1 MGHIIAGR
9 LDVQEHAEEL
19 TRSIEGLGITRD
31 KISVFYVNPDG
42 QHHLL
47 PMGGD
52 KSTSPGAAKAGKG
65 AWVGVG
71 VGAAAGAAAGSV
83 AGPIGAAAGA
93 GVGAYTGSLAGAV
106 SETDDEADSSDK
118 ASGEAPVV
126 DRKAGLHVAT
136 EVDSR
141 TRQDVVALIRQHD
154 GDQLEETE
162 GQIENGEWVNFDPT
176 RPVRLIS

>member
-19 TRSIEGLGITRD
+19 AEAIQGLGITRD

-52 KSTSPGAAKAGKG
+52 KSTSPGAAQAGKG
-65 AWVGVG
+65 AWIGGG

-83 AGPIGAAAGA
+83 AGPLGAAAGA

-106 SETDDEADSSDK
+106 SETGNEAESSDK
-118 ASGEAPVV
+118 ASGETPV
-126 DRKAGLHVAT
+126 DRKAGLHVAA
-136 EVDSR
+136 EVDSK
-141 TRQDVVALIRQHD
+141 TRQDVLTLIRQHD
-154 GDQLEETE
+154 GDQLEEAE
-162 GQIENGEWVNFDPT
+162 GQIEHGEWVDFDPT
-176 RPVRLIS
+176 RPVHLVS